1 MTARE
6 YNQCV
11 DDHAD
16 ALYRFILKN
25 IRDGDSARDIVQDA
39 FERLWMRSRGIS
51 PEKAKSYL
59 FTTAYHAL
67 VDHIRRE
74 KRMTAYESLPEPEP
88 QDPITYTGLM
98 ELLDMALGRLPH
110 IQRTVVLLRDYEGY
124 SYEEIGRITG
134 LNESQVKVYIFR
146 ARMFLKNFIGKPEQ
160 VI

>member
-1 MTARE
+1 
-6 YNQCV
+6 
-11 DDHAD
+11 
-16 ALYRFILKN
+16 
-25 IRDGDSARDIVQDA
+25 
-39 FERLWMRSRGIS
+39 
-51 PEKAKSYL
+51 
-59 FTTAYHAL
+59 
-67 VDHIRRE
+67 
-74 KRMTAYESLPEPEP
+74 MTAYESLPEPEP